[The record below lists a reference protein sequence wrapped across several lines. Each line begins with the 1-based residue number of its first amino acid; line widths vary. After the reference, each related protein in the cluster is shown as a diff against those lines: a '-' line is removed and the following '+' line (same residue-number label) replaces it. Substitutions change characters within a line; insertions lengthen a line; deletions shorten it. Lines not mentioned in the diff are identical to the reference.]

1 MQSITDNLRV
11 PVETW
16 AQEMNGGPGTKWG
29 PGQQNSSPRRKLYF
43 NPWIL
48 RKLLDNGSHRYDY
61 NPRQKDPLR
70 FVVVR

>member
-43 NPWIL
+43 NP
-48 RKLLDNGSHRYDY
+48 
-61 NPRQKDPLR
+61 
-70 FVVVR
+70 